1 MRDTGTV
8 GAVKRA
14 VATHPFFRPLL
25 AGWFG
30 TRYAKEQFFRKAFWP
45 YWSILRTGELN
56 NFTYELT
63 DANLRYLAETVSVV
77 TEKPAHEIDGY
88 IREAMEDEELAAHLR
103 LMMKSSY
110 RSGAEQSV
118 AMPFGRRLGW
128 YAIAR
133 AIKPKV
139 IVETGVERG
148 HGSVLLCSALL
159 RNTSEGYPGRYFG
172 TDIDPKAGWLLAGKY
187 ADIGKVLYG
196 DSIKSLEALTETV
209 DLFINDSDHSDD
221 YEAREYR
228 VIADKLAADS
238 IILGDNA
245 HVTDKLALFARES
258 GRRFLFFKEVPKNHW
273 YPGSGIGIAYGL
285 KAGH

>member
-1 MRDTGTV
+1 MRDTGSI
-8 GAVKRA
+8 GALKRA

-25 AGWFG
+25 SGWFG
-30 TRYAKEQFFRKAFWP
+30 TRYATQHFFRKVLWP
-45 YWSILRTGELN
+45 YWSILRTGEFH

-63 DANLRYLAETVSVV
+63 DANLRYLAETISVV
-77 TEKPAHEIDGY
+77 TAKPAHEIDGY
-88 IREAMEDEELAAHLR
+88 IREVMKDEELEAHLR
-103 LMMKSSY
+103 LMMKS
-110 RSGAEQSV
+110 RNRRGGQQSV

-128 YAIAR
+128 YAIVR

-159 RNTSEGYPGRYFG
+159 RNIGDGFPGRYFG
-172 TDIDPKAGWLLAGKY
+172 TDINPKAGFLLAGKY
-187 ADIGKVLYG
+187 AGAGRIVYG
-196 DSIKSLEALTETV
+196 DSIKSLEAFTETV
-209 DLFINDSDHSDD
+209 DLFINDSDHSDE

-228 VIADKLAADS
+228 VIADRLAADA

-245 HVTDKLALFARES
+245 HETDKLALFARET

-273 YPGSGIGIAYGL
+273 YPGAGIGIAYGL
-285 KAGH
+285 KI

>member
-25 AGWFG
+25 SGWFG
-30 TRYAKEQFFRKAFWP
+30 TRYAKQLFFRKAFWP
-45 YWSILRTGELN
+45 YCSILRTGEFH

-63 DANLRYLAETVSVV
+63 DANLRYLAETISVV
-77 TEKPAHEIDGY
+77 TEKPAHEIDRY
-88 IREAMEDEELAAHLR
+88 ICEAVEDEKLAAHLR
-103 LMMKSSY
+103 LMMKSRN

-128 YAIAR
+128 YAITR

-139 IVETGVERG
+139 VVETGVERG

-159 RNTSEGYPGRYFG
+159 RNTNEGFPGRYFG
-172 TDIDPKAGWLLAGKY
+172 TDINPKAGWLLARKY
-187 ADIGKVLYG
+187 ADVGKILYG
-196 DSIKSLEALTETV
+196 DSIKSLEALTEMV

-228 VIADKLAADS
+228 VIADKLAADA

-273 YPGSGIGIAYGL
+273 YPGGGIGIAYGL
-285 KAGH
+285 KG

>member
-1 MRDTGTV
+1 MRDTGTI

-14 VATHPFFRPLL
+14 IATHPFFRPLL
-25 AGWFG
+25 SGWFG
-30 TRYAKEQFFRKAFWP
+30 TRLAKQHFFRKVFWP
-45 YWSILRTGELN
+45 YWSILRTGEFH

-63 DANLRYLAETVSVV
+63 DASLRYLAETISVV
-77 TEKPAHEIDGY
+77 TAKPAHEIVGY
-88 IREAMEDEELAAHLR
+88 IREAMKDEELEAHLR
-103 LMMKSSY
+103 LMMKSRN
-110 RSGAEQSV
+110 RSGAGQSV

-159 RNTSEGYPGRYFG
+159 HNKIEGFPGRYFG
-172 TDIDPKAGWLLAGKY
+172 TDINPKAGFLLAGKY
-187 ADIGKVLYG
+187 ADVGKILYG
-196 DSIKSLEALTETV
+196 DSIQSLEALTETV

-228 VIADKLAADS
+228 VIAGKLAADA

-245 HVTDKLALFARES
+245 HETDKLALFASES

-273 YPGSGIGIAYGL
+273 YPGAGIGIAYGL
-285 KAGH
+285 KV